1 MRVSIIALLRC
12 CGMTK
17 PQDRPDIGMLFGTD
31 DEVLFPSNSK
41 FAVHNKY
48 FDSATG
54 RIVIQM
60 VER

>member
-1 MRVSIIALLRC
+1 
-12 CGMTK
+12 MTK